1 MILHL
6 FALSAALA
14 LCIQAGTPPLM
25 KPAGECINAA
35 ETKRL
40 AGQSRIDGRIKA
52 YRDISERYHKA
63 VLGAVARKDFAEVPS
78 LIACWKQ
85 RIEVSQED
93 IEANVNRKKKSG
105 ALIDYEIQ
113 LRRSVVDLNSAR
125 LKAPLDMQE
134 QFESWIAQAIQIR
147 QKFVDI
153 LFQRKESQ

>member
-6 FALSAALA
+6 FALSAAFA
-14 LCIQAGTPPLM
+14 FGAQAGMPPQGA
-25 KPAGECINAA
+25 PTGECVNAA

-40 AGQSRIDGRIKA
+40 AGQSGIDGRIKA

-63 VLGAVARKDFAEVPS
+63 VVSAVAGKRFAEIPP
-78 LIACWKQ
+78 LIACWTE
-85 RIEVSQED
+85 RIEVSRKD
-93 IEANVNRKKKSG
+93 IEDNVNRKKKSG

-125 LKAPLDMQE
+125 IKAPHDMQE
-134 QFESWIAQAIQIR
+134 QFESWIAQAIQTR

-153 LFQRKESQ
+153 LFQRK